1 MNKWKCHFKDLYNV
15 ESCDINVSDHE
26 ITEAVDTGLNL
37 VITENEITMA
47 LSKFKNGKATG
58 YDNIPTEVLKNKTVI
73 KYLLSLFNKCFHSGR
88 VPTAWQKSIINPIP
102 KSNVIT
108 PQDPAFYRGISLTS
122 IMYKLYCSVLN
133 ERLYEWT
140 NVNNI
145 IPDEQNGFRKKRSF
159 IDHVSTL
166 TSIIIVEN

>member
-1 MNKWKCHFKDLYNV
+1 MGIANDRRPKIPWNIELPDGTVSTDKAAVMNKWKCHFKDLYNV
-15 ESCDINVSDHE
+15 ESCYINVSEHE
-26 ITEAVDTGLNL
+26 ITETVDMGLNL

-73 KYLLSLFNKCFHSGR
+73 KYLLSMFNKCFHYGR

-122 IMYKLYCSVLN
+122 IMYKLYCG
-133 ERLYEWT
+133 Y
-140 NVNNI
+140 
-145 IPDEQNGFRKKRSF
+145 KK
-159 IDHVSTL
+159 
-166 TSIIIVEN
+166 E